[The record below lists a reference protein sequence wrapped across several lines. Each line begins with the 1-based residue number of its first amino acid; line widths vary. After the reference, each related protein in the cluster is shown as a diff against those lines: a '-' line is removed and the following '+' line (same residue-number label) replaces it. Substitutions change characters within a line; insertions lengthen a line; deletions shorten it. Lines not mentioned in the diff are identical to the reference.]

1 MSGENIENKSSVHT
15 SEAEKVKLVQSW
27 NDVQVKLHLGK
38 SVFTHNKISGTI
50 EVTPDTARKLVK
62 KFVLVVDGSK
72 VTTFGREYRR
82 ISASGFD
89 PTKQNISIS
98 IEAEPLSSGL
108 MSKTSNTQSFSIK
121 PRISYLTPTA
131 NIVWPDS
138 ASKPN
143 LNIRWHHIGDPAV
156 KQYVVE
162 LDDKEVQY
170 IRDPSIADIYTV
182 CIDSFEPDDKS
193 LEHTIHIIARFKG
206 KLLMFSS
213 YYDDICTIFTFKDGK
228 KEYRSD
234 PIKFTVPNTK
244 QLITQVITVTELKGL
259 FLFFFTFFSVA
270 MCLLNLF
277 FDIISEGRAKQEE
290 DDEED
295 EETLSQAESNQPK
308 NKPSASLQSQMKPNQ
323 RSDVTCTNLSCSCQ
337 GPHEHFPGIQHYFEI
352 KVNEP
357 LSSFRRETTT
367 SCCGDKCVRGRRD
380 AYDNIDMR
388 NNGNDF
394 KCKKQNK
401 DHNDDDDVVASK
413 SSQ

>member
-1 MSGENIENKSSVHT
+1 MSHENIEHESSVHT
-15 SEAEKVKLVQSW
+15 SEAEKVKLVQSRE
-27 NDVQVKLHLGK
+27 DVQVKLHLGK
-38 SVFTHNKISGTI
+38 SVFTDNKISGTI

-72 VTTFGREYRR
+72 VTTFDREYRR

-89 PTKQNISIS
+89 PTKQSISIS

-108 MSKTSNTQSFSIK
+108 PLKTSNTQSFSIK

-193 LEHTIHIIARFKG
+193 LEHTIHIIARFK
-206 KLLMFSS
+206 
-213 YYDDICTIFTFKDGK
+213 DGK

-244 QLITQVITVTELKGL
+244 QLITQVITVTELK
-259 FLFFFTFFSVA
+259 
-270 MCLLNLF
+270 
-277 FDIISEGRAKQEE
+277 GRAKQEE

-380 AYDNIDMR
+380 AYDNKEDMR

-401 DHNDDDDVVASK
+401 DHNDDDDVVTWK